1 MPSRNV
7 ELVRESI
14 EAANRGDL
22 EWLIEHAAPD
32 VELHARGV
40 AGEPVVYR
48 GAAGA
53 REYFRD
59 MAESWQAV
67 EAVPEDIREVGDRVV
82 AIVNRRL
89 RGRGSGVDVEDKIGI
104 VYDLRDGLA
113 LRIWAYRDVAEA
125 LADAK
130 SDL

>member
-1 MPSRNV
+1 
-7 ELVRESI
+7 VRESI
-14 EAANRGDL
+14 EAANRGDV

-40 AGEPVVYR
+40 AGERVVYR

-67 EAVPEDIREVGDRVV
+67 EAFPEEIREVGDRVV
-82 AIVNRRL
+82 AIVSRRL

-113 LRIWAYRDVAEA
+113 FRIWTYRDVAEA